1 MCEGR
6 KHKECVAMRL
16 KPQQTRY
23 VATKIGIDLANAPFI
38 TLPKGREAVV
48 EACKKVIDENL
59 AKEQALDEKVKK
71 IIEEN
76 YDEIEFQHAD
86 ERQLFF
92 MIKKKMAPEHGV
104 IMNYD
109 DRYNDLAHLILDELY
124 ENYLA
129 EYDVNENQVKN
140 VIFKAFKAF
149 ADAYEAIDD
158 IVYEKIRSMQ
168 KEVIVGSQEYEL
180 LYERLYQEELAK
192 RGML

>member
-1 MCEGR
+1 
-6 KHKECVAMRL
+6 MRL
-16 KPQQTRY
+16 KPQQTGY

-48 EACKKVIDENL
+48 EACKKIIDENL
-59 AKEQALDEKVKK
+59 AREHALDEKIKD
-71 IIEEN
+71 ILDDN
-76 YDEIEFQHAD
+76 NDEIEFQHVD

-92 MIKKKMAPEHGV
+92 MIKKKMAPEAGV

-129 EYDVNENQVKN
+129 EYTVNENQIKN

-149 ADAYEAIDD
+149 SDAYDAIDT
-158 IVYEKIRSMQ
+158 IVYEKIKGMT
-168 KEVIVGSQEYEL
+168 KEVILGSQDYEL
-180 LYERLYQEELAK
+180 LYERYYQEELSK

>member
-1 MCEGR
+1 
-6 KHKECVAMRL
+6 MRL
-16 KPQQTRY
+16 KPQQTGY
-23 VATKIGIDLANAPFI
+23 VATKVGIDLANAPFI
-38 TLPKGREAVV
+38 KMPKGRDAVV
-48 EACKKVIDENL
+48 EAVKKIIDENL
-59 AKEQALDEKVKK
+59 KKERVLDEKVKD
-71 IIEEN
+71 IIDEN

-92 MIKKKMAPEHGV
+92 MIKKKMAPEYGV

-109 DRYNDLAHLILDELY
+109 DRYNDLAHTILDELY
-124 ENYLA
+124 ENYLI

-149 ADAYEAIDD
+149 ADAYDEIDD
-158 IVYEKIRSMQ
+158 IVYEKIKNMKR
-168 KEVIVGSQEYEL
+168 EVIPGSQDYEL